1 MEWLSNNLELVFSL
15 TLDHVRLSIIPIVVG
30 FVVSVPLGWWAVR
43 HPKVGAALIP
53 AVGVL
58 YTIPSLALFML
69 LPPLLGISVLSE
81 ANVLIALSIFAT
93 ALMVQTAADGFSS
106 IQATS
111 LRAATALGYSGWG
124 RFWSVELPL
133 AGPVLLAGVR
143 VVAVSTVSL
152 VTVGILVGVP
162 SLGFLFTDGFQR
174 RIIPEVVTGVAMTVL
189 VALVIDYGLVRLGAL
204 VMPWTKAAAPLKA
217 VR

>member
-204 VMPWTKAAAPLKA
+204 VMPWTMAAAPVKA